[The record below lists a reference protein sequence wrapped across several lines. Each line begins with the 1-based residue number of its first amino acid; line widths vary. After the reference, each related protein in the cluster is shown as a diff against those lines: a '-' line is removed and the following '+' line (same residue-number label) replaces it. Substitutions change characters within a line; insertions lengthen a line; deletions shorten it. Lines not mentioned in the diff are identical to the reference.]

1 MFLVI
6 ELNILCGFF
15 REVKKKD
22 QQNAKNVQGWNDTK
36 VFLCDQGYL
45 TSQDHFNGL
54 KHIHTH
60 KRDFL

>member
-1 MFLVI
+1 M
-6 ELNILCGFF
+6 
-15 REVKKKD
+15 KKKD

-36 VFLCDQGYL
+36 VLLCDQGYL

-60 KRDFL
+60 TKGTSFKCSLQ